1 MKIAVLGSRGFVG
14 QNIVQHLK
22 AHHQVIAVNRD
33 NLDLS
38 NFYEVRDFLSANNF
52 DIVVNTAAVM
62 TVTNSL
68 ADARNNLGLFMN
80 FFNNSTY
87 FGKMINLG
95 TGAEFDRTL
104 DITSADEELI
114 FERMPTDGYGWGQN
128 IKSRL
133 CYERNNFYTI
143 RIFNCFGIGELAS
156 RIFPRILTN
165 KPIEIQDRYFDYFSI
180 QDLLTV
186 VENAVENNWTCH
198 DVNAVYPEKLMISEV
213 VKQFYQLQNIEPNYT
228 ITSPRNNN
236 YTGNG
241 EKLQSLG
248 IELQGL
254 TQGLKNY
261 L

>member
-14 QNIVQHLK
+14 QNIIKHLK
-22 AHHQVIAVNRD
+22 ARHRVVAVNRD
-33 NLDLS
+33 NLDLL
-38 NFYEVRDFLSANNF
+38 NFYEVRDFLIANKF
-52 DIVVNTAAVM
+52 DVVVNAAAVM
-62 TVTNSL
+62 TDPISL

-80 FFNNSTY
+80 FFNNSSY

-95 TGAEFDRTL
+95 TGAEFDRNL

-133 CYERNNFYTI
+133 CYERDNFYTI
-143 RIFNCFGIGELAS
+143 RIFNCFGAGELAS

-165 KPIEIQDRYFDYFSI
+165 MPIEVQDRYFDYFSI

-186 VENAVENNWTCH
+186 VEHAVESTWACH
-198 DVNAVYPEKLMISEV
+198 DINAVYPEKLMISEV
-213 VKQFYQLQNIEPNYT
+213 VNLFYQLQNIEPNFK
-228 ITSPRNNN
+228 IISPRNNN
-236 YTGNG
+236 YTGSG

-254 TQGLKNY
+254 KQGLKEY
-261 L
+261 I